1 MNLIKITYFTCIL
14 GLLIFGILIVL
25 SAQYEVSVFFL
36 LYVCFDFMLDYIEGG
51 VTYARLRRYNKHD
64 NNTD

>member
-1 MNLIKITYFTCIL
+1 MNLIKSTYFACIL

-25 SAQYEVSVFFL
+25 RAPYEVSVFFL

-51 VTYARLRRYNKHD
+51 VTHARLQRHNQHD
-64 NNTD
+64 NNGD